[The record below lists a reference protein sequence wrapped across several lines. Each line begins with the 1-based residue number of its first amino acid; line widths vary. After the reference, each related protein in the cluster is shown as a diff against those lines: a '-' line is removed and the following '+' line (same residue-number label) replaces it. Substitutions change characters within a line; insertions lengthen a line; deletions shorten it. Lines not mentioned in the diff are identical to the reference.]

1 MSQVQAEASKMPCS
15 GMADASLVSAAKEEK
30 QEGQIVQSGQPCQ
43 LLLGR
48 GVGPWH
54 LVIGGEAVDGWGG
67 G

>member
-1 MSQVQAEASKMPCS
+1 MPCS
-15 GMADASLVSAAKEEK
+15 GMVDASLVSAAKEEK